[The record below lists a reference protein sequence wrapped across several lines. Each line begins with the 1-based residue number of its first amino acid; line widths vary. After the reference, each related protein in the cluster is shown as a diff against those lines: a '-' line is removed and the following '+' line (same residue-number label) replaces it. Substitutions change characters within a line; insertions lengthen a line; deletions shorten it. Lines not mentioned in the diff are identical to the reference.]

1 MILNALDTLVAIM
14 EISQNRS
21 LSFQDKLQR
30 ILEEVV
36 ACMNTEC
43 GSIMI
48 LRGKKTLEVAA
59 STRPKLIGIKQP
71 VEEDTPSAWV
81 VKNKGVLYVGPG
93 TEHQLFKKRYEH
105 YKKEAFLIAPILS
118 NDKVIGV
125 MTITDK
131 KDIDEFSADERDLLL
146 TIAGQVIS
154 AIENQRLT
162 ESLRKSRNDI
172 KRKNIELKNLERIRT
187 ELFNMLIHDLKG
199 PLSEMVANLDILSY
213 TVLDENIEFVQAAQ
227 SACDTLFRMI
237 SDLLDITRLEE
248 GCLNL
253 VYERINPAD
262 LIHES
267 VIRLNGMA
275 KTRGVE
281 LMEYV
286 PSSTNE
292 SSFQG
297 DRGILLRVMQNLLV
311 NAIQHAPQASK
322 VEAGFEQ
329 SGDMISFYVQD
340 SGPGIAPEFQ
350 EAIFNKFFQITKKK
364 DGRRYSTGLG
374 LTFCKLALDA
384 HHGFILVESD
394 GVKGSRFTLSIPISP
409 DKGSQ
414 TSIRE

>member
-1 MILNALDTLVAIM
+1 MISNAFDTSVAIM

-21 LSFQDKLQR
+21 LSFKDKLQC
-30 ILEEVV
+30 ILLQIV
-36 ACMNTEC
+36 ACMDAEC

-81 VKNKGVLYVGPG
+81 VKNKSVLYVGPG
-93 TEHQLFKKRYEH
+93 AEGQLFKKRYEH

-125 MTITDK
+125 LTITDK
-131 KDIDEFSADERDLLL
+131 KNIDEFSEDERDLLL

-172 KRKNIELKNLERIRT
+172 KRKNVELKNLERIRT

-199 PLSEMVANLDILSY
+199 PLSEMVANLDILTY
-213 TVLDENIEFVQAAQ
+213 TILDENIEFVLAAQ
-227 SACDTLFRMI
+227 SSCDTLFRMI

-253 VYERINPAD
+253 VYEKINPID
-262 LIHES
+262 LVHEA
-267 VIRLNGMA
+267 VIRLHGMA

-281 LMEYV
+281 LIMEYA
-286 PSSTNE
+286 PPGTNG

-297 DRGILLRVMQNLLV
+297 DRGILMRVMQNLLV

-322 VEAGFEQ
+322 VEAGFEMA
-329 SGDMISFYVQD
+329 DDRIYLYVQD

-350 EAIFNKFFQITKKK
+350 EAIFNKFFQITKKR

-384 HHGFILVESD
+384 HHGSIHVESD
-394 GVKGSRFTLSIPISP
+394 GKKGSRFILTIPQNLI
-409 DKGSQ
+409 
-414 TSIRE
+414 

>member
-1 MILNALDTLVAIM
+1 
-14 EISQNRS
+14 
-21 LSFQDKLQR
+21 
-30 ILEEVV
+30 
-36 ACMNTEC
+36 
-43 GSIMI
+43 
-48 LRGKKTLEVAA
+48 
-59 STRPKLIGIKQP
+59 
-71 VEEDTPSAWV
+71 
-81 VKNKGVLYVGPG
+81 
-93 TEHQLFKKRYEH
+93 
-105 YKKEAFLIAPILS
+105 
-118 NDKVIGV
+118 
-125 MTITDK
+125 
-131 KDIDEFSADERDLLL
+131 
-146 TIAGQVIS
+146 
-154 AIENQRLT
+154 
-162 ESLRKSRNDI
+162 
-172 KRKNIELKNLERIRT
+172 
-187 ELFNMLIHDLKG
+187 
-199 PLSEMVANLDILSY
+199 
-213 TVLDENIEFVQAAQ
+213 
-227 SACDTLFRMI
+227 
-237 SDLLDITRLEE
+237 
-248 GCLNL
+248 
-253 VYERINPAD
+253 
-262 LIHES
+262 